1 MKGAYNGQNWFIH
14 SIRKK
19 IIAESDYTVDDE
31 IYLINQIY
39 GINW

>member
-1 MKGAYNGQNWFIH
+1 MAKIDLFTAFA
-14 SIRKK
+14 KK

-39 GINW
+39 GISW